1 MAAPTRFAG
10 IIGLCLIGATQ
21 TLVFAQGTNAP
32 APSRFMRFVQTT
44 ENEGHVDTA
53 ISRYARADGVSVDLI
68 AAVHIADQQY
78 YKSLN
83 RRFTNYDVVLYEMV
97 KPDDVAPTPS
107 QHSDNPVSALQ
118 NGMKRLLGLEF
129 QLDAIDYAATNFV
142 HADMSPET
150 FVQAQA
156 ANGESILGLMLRAI
170 LTEQARQAASPNQ
183 PDGLQMIMALFSK
196 DSDYKLKF
204 LFAQQLESMEALLS
218 GIDQS
223 PGGKGSV
230 LVSGRNQV
238 AMRVLTEQIQL
249 GKRKLAIFYG
259 AGHMPDFERR
269 LGESGFKKSS
279 EEWLTSWDVQKPKR

>member
-1 MAAPTRFAG
+1 
-10 IIGLCLIGATQ
+10 
-21 TLVFAQGTNAP
+21 
-32 APSRFMRFVQTT
+32 MRFVQTT
-44 ENEGHVDTA
+44 ESEGHVDTA
-53 ISRYARADGVSVDLI
+53 IRSYARADGVIVDLV

-97 KPDDVAPTPS
+97 KPDDVVPTPS
-107 QHSDNPVSALQ
+107 PRSDNPVSALQ

-142 HADMSPET
+142 HAYMSPET

-238 AMRVLTEQIQL
+238 AMRVLTEQIQF

-259 AGHMPDFERR
+259 AGHMPDFEKR
-269 LGESGFKKSS
+269 LGEAGFKKSF
-279 EEWLTSWDVQKPKR
+279 EEWLTAWDIQKAKR